1 MLKPLWLNHMPV
13 LNNLPDALD
22 LVVGQKPTKP
32 RRHRRRAFD
41 KLIKQAEKT
50 TGKIV
55 TSITTPEGY
64 TLRFEELEDNTPD
77 NVLDNWI
84 AARKCAFD

>member
-1 MLKPLWLNHMPV
+1 MILPALYSDPQMLNKPLWLNHMPV
-13 LNNLPDALD
+13 LDNLPDALD

-32 RRHRRRAFD
+32 RRQRSRPLH

-64 TLRFEELEDNTPD
+64 TLRLGELEDNTPD
-77 NVLDNWI
+77 MS
-84 AARKCAFD
+84 